1 MLQMIQEENNKQQL
15 KENKQQLDYMYESNI
30 IFFKFPKFLKMIGS

>member
-15 KENKQQLDYMYESNI
+15 KQNKQQLDYMYELNI
-30 IFFKFPKFLKMIGS
+30 IFSKFPKFLKMIGS